1 MTDKTTW
8 KDTELALWRSGLV
21 ARKTRAHNVTQ
32 AAKEIARAANA
43 IRRVNLEACNGV
55 PKWDARLQSF
65 HNGLDDNDMARH
77 EKTTEK
83 ARKTIEQAARD
94 VLTRGLVFKWY
105 TDPRAGCAVRISDT
119 ANRRDCFL

>member
-8 KDTELALWRSGLV
+8 KDAELALWRSGLV

-32 AAKEIARAANA
+32 AAQEIARAANT

-55 PKWDARLQSF
+55 PKWDKRLQCF
-65 HNGLDDNDMARH
+65 ENGLDENDTARH
-77 EKTTEK
+77 ERQTAK
-83 ARKTIEQAARD
+83 ARETIEQIARD